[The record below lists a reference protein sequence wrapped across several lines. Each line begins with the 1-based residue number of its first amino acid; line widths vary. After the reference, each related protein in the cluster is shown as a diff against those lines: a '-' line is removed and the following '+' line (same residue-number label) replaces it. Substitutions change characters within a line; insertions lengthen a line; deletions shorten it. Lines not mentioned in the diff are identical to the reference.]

1 MSLIGPLKP
10 LLTAL
15 VMPPAGPLVLI
26 LLGGLLARTR
36 RRWAWGLVGM
46 GAVMLWVLSC
56 QATAYGLNQRLLATY
71 PPVSTAQLK
80 DSQAIVVL
88 GGGVKLKAPE
98 YGEPILAHDAHM
110 RLRYGIHLARQTQ
123 LPLVYSGGKG
133 WAAPS
138 QQTLS
143 EAAVAARVLQLDAGM
158 RFAWVDEQSRDTQE
172 NAELSYAQLAPKG
185 ITRIALVTNDWHMQ
199 RSLRH
204 FEQAGFVVHPAPMGY
219 VQPPLRWETDYLP
232 SGHGL
237 SSTRQVLRE
246 WLGQVMD
253 RLH

>member
-10 LLTAL
+10 LLTNL
-15 VMPPAGPLVLI
+15 VMPPAGPLLLI
-26 LLGGLLARTR
+26 LLGAWLTR
-36 RRWAWGLVGM
+36 SRRWAWVMVGT

-56 QATAYGLNQRLLATY
+56 QATADGLNQWLLKSY
-71 PPVSTAQLK
+71 PPVSALQLR

-98 YGEPILAHDAHM
+98 YGEPILHNEAHM
-110 RLRYGIHLARQTQ
+110 RLRYGIHLARQTR
-123 LPLVYSGGKG
+123 LPLVFSGGKG
-133 WAAPS
+133 WAAPE
-138 QQTLS
+138 QQTFS
-143 EAAVAARVLQLDAGM
+143 EADVAVRTLQLDAGM
-158 RFAWVDEQSRDTQE
+158 RFAWVDEQSRDTRE

-199 RSLRH
+199 RSVRH

-237 SSTRQVLRE
+237 TATRHVLRE
-246 WLGQVMD
+246 WLGQLVD
-253 RLH
+253 RLYY